1 MKNFLLVTALV
12 TLLISSALA
21 QSSGSFNFNANTT
34 ACTDIGGLLGGGVT
48 QTALSTTLKVSNG
61 QGIAALIRPS
71 AVVGLLTDLSLSGK
85 FGDKISTGSAQATVS
100 FQVTVTPLS
109 GQPAPTVT
117 PSDPV
122 VYDDRFMQIS
132 TNLFGKLA
140 ECTADS
146 PCTFDFDETTLS
158 AHSFDFVVTNLD
170 TGNYGFTVTWTPVT
184 TAQAPNEALA
194 CVGPVVL
201 TAEQVKI
208 FKQSQGIQF

>member
-1 MKNFLLVTALV
+1 MKKLYVVVLLFALAS
-12 TLLISSALA
+12 LGFA
-21 QSSGSFNFNANTT
+21 QSSGSFNFNTDTT
-34 ACTDIGGLLGGGVT
+34 ACTDIGGLLGGGT
-48 QTALSTTLKVSNG
+48 AQTALSTTLKVSNG
-61 QGIAALIRPS
+61 QGVAVMVRPS

-85 FGDKISTGSAQATVS
+85 FGDKISTGAAQATVK
-100 FQVTVTPLS
+100 FQVTVNPLD
-109 GQPAPTVT
+109 GQPAATVT

-132 TNLFGKLA
+132 TNLFGKL
-140 ECTADS
+140 EQCTADS

-170 TGNYGFTVTWTPVT
+170 TGNYAFTVTWTPVT
-184 TAQAPNEALA
+184 TATAPNEALA

>member
-1 MKNFLLVTALV
+1 MKKLYVIAFLLAVVGLGF
-12 TLLISSALA
+12 A
-21 QSSGSFNFNANTT
+21 QSSGSFNFNTDTT
-34 ACTDIGGLLGGGVT
+34 ACTDIGGLLGGGT
-48 QTALSTTLKVSNG
+48 AQTALSTTLKVSNG
-61 QGIAALIRPS
+61 QGVAVMVRPS

-85 FGDKISTGSAQATVS
+85 FGDKISSGSAQATVK
-100 FQVTVTPLS
+100 FQVTVNPLD
-109 GQPAPTVT
+109 GQAVPTVT

-122 VYDDRFMQIS
+122 VYDDRFQQIS
-132 TNLFGKLA
+132 TNLFGKL
-140 ECTADS
+140 EQCTADS

-170 TGNYGFTVTWTPVT
+170 SGDYAFTVTWTPEL
-184 TAQAPNEALA
+184 TATAPNQALA

>member
-1 MKNFLLVTALV
+1 MYKLFVV
-12 TLLISSALA
+12 TLLLAFAGQVALA
-21 QSSGSFNFNANTT
+21 QSSGSFNFNTNTT
-34 ACTDIGGLLGGGVT
+34 ACTDIGGLLGGGTT

-61 QGIAALIRPS
+61 QGVAALVRPS

-85 FGDKISTGSAQATVS
+85 FGDKISTGSAQATVK
-100 FQVTVTPLS
+100 FQVTVTPLD

-140 ECTADS
+140 ECTADN

-158 AHSFDFVVTNLD
+158 AHSFDFVVTNLN
-170 TGNYGFTVTWTPVT
+170 TGDYGFTVTWTPVT

-201 TAEQVKI
+201 TAQQVKI